1 MERSIR
7 RCGTP
12 FGDSILPAIRSG
24 NFFVH
29 SPRKYSQ
36 DSRIPNP
43 CNAPAPLVVRSCP
56 PATAIFPPAVVAL
69 NRENMISDKQVEA
82 NRNNA
87 LLSTG
92 PKTEEG
98 KKRSS
103 MNALRHGITGQV
115 TTMTD
120 EDRAAHDKLS
130 QALIQSLAPEGAME
144 IQLAQRIATDSW
156 RLNRISAVEDNLF
169 ALGLQENGGRLC
181 PDNEQVDAALTAAR
195 VFTMES
201 KTLQL
206 LTLYEQR
213 LNRAVQKNLALL
225 KSLQATRKAEHDA
238 AMKEAA
244 ALLKLSEMKGLEYI
258 PARDGFVFS
267 NDQIHAAIDRSQR
280 LQRASTADF
289 TKYKPRK
296 FQTLAA

>member
-1 MERSIR
+1 
-7 RCGTP
+7 
-12 FGDSILPAIRSG
+12 
-24 NFFVH
+24 
-29 SPRKYSQ
+29 
-36 DSRIPNP
+36 
-43 CNAPAPLVVRSCP
+43 
-56 PATAIFPPAVVAL
+56 
-69 NRENMISDKQVEA
+69 MISDKQLAA
-82 NRNNA
+82 NRANA

-92 PKTEEG
+92 PRTEAG
-98 KKRSS
+98 RKRSS

-130 QALIQSLAPEGAME
+130 QALIKDLAPEGAME

-169 ALGLQENGGRLC
+169 ALGLHENGGRLC
-181 PDNEQVDAALTAAR
+181 PDNGQIDAALTTAR

-201 KTLQL
+201 KQLQL

-213 LNRAVQKNLALL
+213 INRAIQKNLATLQ
-225 KSLQATRKAEHDA
+225 SLQSARKAQRKDE
-238 AMKEAA
+238 MKEAA
-244 ALLKLSEMKGLEYI
+244 TLLKLSEMKGLEYS

-267 NDQIHAAIDRSQR
+267 NDQIHAAIDRGQR
-280 LQRASTADF
+280 LQRASTTDF

-296 FQTLAA
+296 FQTQAA